1 MRIQAINQNLY
12 QTTQKRNIVKSKNLQ
27 QTLPSANQPQ
37 VAFKGTKGGVL
48 GILGGAAIGALGA
61 AAIVATGGLA
71 GVVAAVGLSGNVV
84 GGAAAGTHLGGIVGS
99 LIEDKLDDNNDKKK
113 NTP

>member
-71 GVVAAVGLSGNVV
+71 GVVAAVGLSGTVV

-99 LIEDKLDDNNDKKK
+99 LIEDKLDNDDN
-113 NTP
+113 PPQP